1 MLIKVSDLEAA
12 LASEREAKSELE
24 RQSTAMEESKARL
37 QNEAAS
43 SEAKCRGLAAAAADA
58 EARLESMASERRTLL
73 EMNEDLSVAAQEH
86 LGTISRLQEREQ
98 DLAKRGD
105 MLAEALEKAN
115 SGMESELQFHWAA
128 EDEVGLL
135 RMFIN
140 FYDRVKY

>member
-86 LGTISRLQEREQ
+86 LGTISRLLTCHVPGAPGTQ
-98 DLAKRGD
+98 DAALLLPAEISPSLANYKLRP
-105 MLAEALEKAN
+105 
-115 SGMESELQFHWAA
+115 SGQKP
-128 EDEVGLL
+128 
-135 RMFIN
+135 N
-140 FYDRVKY
+140 